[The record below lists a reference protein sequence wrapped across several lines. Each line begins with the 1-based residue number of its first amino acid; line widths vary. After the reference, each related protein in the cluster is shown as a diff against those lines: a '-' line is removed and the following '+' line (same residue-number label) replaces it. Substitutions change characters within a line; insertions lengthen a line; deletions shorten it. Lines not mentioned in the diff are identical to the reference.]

1 MRVIVN
7 NKAIDVNDGATYLD
21 IANLV
26 KEQYAY
32 DILLVTAN
40 QLLCELH
47 KKASDGEVLEFIT
60 ANQAV
65 GMLTYRRSATFLFL
79 KAFYDVLDNDKI
91 EKVEVQFSLSKGYFI
106 LPEGDFVLD
115 EELLSKVRVRM
126 RELVLMDLPIDK
138 KSVHTEKAIELF
150 HQHRMYDKEKLFNF
164 RRVSRVNIYNIENFE
179 DYFYSYMVPSTGYI
193 KYFELYLYDN
203 GLVLQMPDRKHP
215 KEVLPFNPQ
224 HKLYKVLKESAKWS
238 KKMNVSTVGDLN
250 ERIVDG
256 SIGELMMVQEAWQE
270 QKIWDIVSKIV
281 ENGDT
286 KMILIAGPSS
296 SGKTTF
302 SHRLSIQLR
311 AHGLKPHP
319 IPLDNFFVNRI
330 DNPKDEFGNYNFE
343 DIESVDVSLF
353 KDIMSRLFR
362 GENVEMPVYNFLK
375 GEREYRGDYLQLGEE
390 DILVIEGIH
399 CLNERMYE
407 HFPKENAFKIYISA
421 LTQLNIDEHNRIPTT
436 DGRLIR
442 RIVRDANT
450 RGHNAQQTIAMWSN
464 VRKGE
469 EKNIFPYQEHADVM
483 FNSALIYELSIL
495 KQYAEP
501 LLFGVE
507 KDSQE
512 YIEAKRLLKFLDY
525 FLGISPDHVPTN
537 SIIREFVGGGSFHI

>member
-26 KEQYAY
+26 KKQYAY

-270 QKIWDIVSKIV
+270 QKIWDIASKIV

-483 FNSALIYELSIL
+483 FNSALVYELSIL

-525 FLGISPDHVPTN
+525 FLGISLDHIPTN

>member
-26 KEQYAY
+26 KKQYAY

-483 FNSALIYELSIL
+483 FNSALVYELSIL

>member
-483 FNSALIYELSIL
+483 FNSALVYELSIL

>member
-483 FNSALIYELSIL
+483 FNSALVYELSIL

-525 FLGISPDHVPTN
+525 FLGISLDHIPTN

>member
-179 DYFYSYMVPSTGYI
+179 DYF
-193 KYFELYLYDN
+193 
-203 GLVLQMPDRKHP
+203 
-215 KEVLPFNPQ
+215 
-224 HKLYKVLKESAKWS
+224 
-238 KKMNVSTVGDLN
+238 
-250 ERIVDG
+250 
-256 SIGELMMVQEAWQE
+256 
-270 QKIWDIVSKIV
+270 
-281 ENGDT
+281 
-286 KMILIAGPSS
+286 
-296 SGKTTF
+296 
-302 SHRLSIQLR
+302 
-311 AHGLKPHP
+311 
-319 IPLDNFFVNRI
+319 
-330 DNPKDEFGNYNFE
+330 
-343 DIESVDVSLF
+343 
-353 KDIMSRLFR
+353 
-362 GENVEMPVYNFLK
+362 
-375 GEREYRGDYLQLGEE
+375 
-390 DILVIEGIH
+390 
-399 CLNERMYE
+399 
-407 HFPKENAFKIYISA
+407 
-421 LTQLNIDEHNRIPTT
+421 
-436 DGRLIR
+436 
-442 RIVRDANT
+442 
-450 RGHNAQQTIAMWSN
+450 
-464 VRKGE
+464 
-469 EKNIFPYQEHADVM
+469 
-483 FNSALIYELSIL
+483 
-495 KQYAEP
+495 
-501 LLFGVE
+501 
-507 KDSQE
+507 
-512 YIEAKRLLKFLDY
+512 
-525 FLGISPDHVPTN
+525 
-537 SIIREFVGGGSFHI
+537 